1 MKTANI
7 TSAKRKDDYTIL
19 LTITDPFDSTTSEQ
33 KYVEIRGGVS
43 WPTAKG
49 SAYFCVVGQEYI
61 VPPLFAERA
70 PAGPRILLA
79 EYESKALSLSKFYS
93 QITDIAEQL
102 MCSEFYVN
110 MPEERFACGYQND
123 FDNFALERHSE
134 VWLQH
139 AYDADNFFLGVTRI
153 RQSIDNGNLIIPED
167 SIVLDQLQSLTL
179 PDLENSPE
187 EIFFA
192 INALRH
198 VIGSYYRNA
207 PFIRK
212 NTKLEDRLRRIGVRG
227 TTHMAW

>member
-7 TSAKRKDDYTIL
+7 TSAERKDDRSIL
-19 LTITDPFDSTTSEQ
+19 LTSTDPFDGIISKQ
-33 KYVEIRGGVS
+33 RYVEIRGGLS

-61 VPPLFAERA
+61 VVPLFAERA

-102 MCSEFYVN
+102 MCREFYVN
-110 MPEERFACGYQND
+110 MPEERFACGFQND
-123 FDNFALERHSE
+123 FDNFALQRHTR
-134 VWLQH
+134 VYLQN

-153 RQSIDNGNLIIPED
+153 KESIENGNLIIPED
-167 SIVLDQLQSLTL
+167 SIVFAQLQSLTRA
-179 PDLENSPE
+179 DLENSPE

-207 PFIRK
+207 PFIAK
-212 NTKLEDRLRRIGVRG
+212 STKLEDRLRRIGARG
-227 TTHMAW
+227 TTHMAS

>member
-7 TSAKRKDDYTIL
+7 TSAERKDDYTIL
-19 LTITDPFDSTTSEQ
+19 LTTTDPFDSTTSEQ
-33 KYVEIRGGVS
+33 KYVEIRGGLS
-43 WPTAKG
+43 WPTTKG

-61 VPPLFAERA
+61 VVPLFAERA

-102 MCSEFYVN
+102 KCREFYVS

-123 FDNFALERHSE
+123 FDNFALQRHTR
-134 VWLQH
+134 VYLQN

-153 RQSIDNGNLIIPED
+153 RESMENGNLIIPED
-167 SIVLDQLQSLTL
+167 SIVFAQLQSLTRA
-179 PDLENSPE
+179 DLENSPD
-187 EIFFA
+187 EIFSA

-198 VIGSYYRNA
+198 VIGSYYRN
-207 PFIRK
+207 PPYLRR
-212 NTKLEDRLRRIGVRG
+212 NTKLEDRLRRMEVRG
-227 TTHMAW
+227 TTHMSC

>member
-7 TSAKRKDDYTIL
+7 TSADRKDDYTIL
-19 LTITDPFDSTTSEQ
+19 LTSTDPFDGTTSAQ

-49 SAYFCVVGQEYI
+49 SAYFCVVGQKYI
-61 VPPLFAERA
+61 VAPLFAERA
-70 PAGPRILLA
+70 PAGPRVLLA
-79 EYESKALSLSKFYS
+79 EYESKALSLTKFYS
-93 QITDIAEQL
+93 RITDIAEQL

-153 RQSIDNGNLIIPED
+153 KQSIDNGNLILPPD
-167 SIVLDQLQSLTL
+167 SIVFAQLESLTR

-192 INALRH
+192 INALRN
-198 VIGSYYRNA
+198 VIGSYYRN
-207 PFIRK
+207 PPYLRR
-212 NTKLEDRLRRIGVRG
+212 NTKLEDRLRRMEVRG
-227 TTHMAW
+227 IIHMAY

>member
-7 TSAKRKDDYTIL
+7 TSAERKDDYTIL
-19 LTITDPFDSTTSEQ
+19 LTTTDPFDSTTSGQ
-33 KYVEIRGGVS
+33 KYVEIRGGLS
-43 WPTAKG
+43 WPTTKG

-102 MCSEFYVN
+102 KCREFYVS

-123 FDNFALERHSE
+123 FDNFALQRHTR
-134 VWLQH
+134 VYLQN

-153 RQSIDNGNLIIPED
+153 RESMENGNLIIPED
-167 SIVLDQLQSLTL
+167 SIVFAQLQSLTR

-187 EIFFA
+187 EIFSA

-198 VIGSYYRNA
+198 VIGSYYRN
-207 PFIRK
+207 PPYLRR
-212 NTKLEDRLRRIGVRG
+212 NTKLEDRLRRMEVRG
-227 TTHMAW
+227 TTHMSC